1 MKQSNTISLLSLAA
15 KTCGIAFFVLLS
27 VSALAQTRGTVTVV
41 KDPRIDTVLAKRA
54 ELSKLPNSGQ
64 SSNSGN
70 GFRVQFFMGSNRTEA
85 YNAQAKFNELYPD
98 IKTYIMY
105 SEPNFKVKAGD
116 FKSRLEAS
124 RLMEQLRKQFT
135 SLIIIPEKIN
145 LPKTDS
151 DD

>member
-1 MKQSNTISLLSLAA
+1 MQKSNIISSLSIIA
-15 KTCGIAFFVLLS
+15 KRCSVAFFVLLS
-27 VSALAQTRGTVTVV
+27 ASALAQTRGTVTVI

-54 ELSKLPNSGQ
+54 ELSNSPL
-64 SSNSGN
+64 SANAAN

-85 YNAQAKFNELYPD
+85 YSAQAKFNELYPE
-98 IKTYIMY
+98 IRTYISY
-105 SEPNFKVKAGD
+105 TEPNFKVKAGD
-116 FKSRLEAS
+116 FKTRLEAS